1 MDYLKRYR
9 QEAGLVKS
17 NENAMATQKS
27 HQSHTPTKQT
37 LLYLRD
43 STNGGASQHQATKN
57 HFQVQKTP
65 AR

>member
-9 QEAGLVKS
+9 QEAGLVRS
-17 NENAMATQKS
+17 NENATATQKA
-27 HQSHTPTKQT
+27 HQNITPTKQT

-43 STNGGASQHQATKN
+43 STNTGASQHQATKN
-57 HFQVQKTP
+57 HLQVQKTP

>member
-9 QEAGLVKS
+9 QEAGLVRS
-17 NENAMATQKS
+17 NENAMATQKA
-27 HQSHTPTKQT
+27 HQNVTPTKQT

-43 STNGGASQHQATKN
+43 STNGQQQATKN